1 MEQKYEKELR
11 DLVLNDLKS
20 KLLGPGYAQDII
32 SCNNLLEEIIPERPR
47 NAYRV
52 GFIKSN
58 RQEAEGHESDMTFNE
73 EEIHDGTID
82 NDNAND
88 EPIVDNEEKA
98 RQLSERNSDRDDSD
112 DDSPNDD
119 MMSHIG
125 LVVCV
130 ASEDNEIE
138 IAFSYG
144 TYTLLKWKD
153 EIGEV
158 KINTGPFTSKIIE
171 ALEHFDNSEII
182 KGRIQKIEGLKD
194 TQFSTLGSLVA
205 IDEQTGTISL
215 KPELTILESRPALE
229 RISLQLPMDKSFEAE
244 GKFIQSLFARHY
256 KRQPHAGTKKIVV
269 SRIDSQKPCI
279 HDDDDDIRILAS
291 YFKHKEKAYLKILLQ
306 SKGFND
312 IFQPEI
318 RIKGDFISYT
328 ESITSLRE
336 DKENNLNEFIYRNV
350 KNYGKG
356 INCAINWDED
366 AKCVYTSF
374 TPTVDVEKFTNNLT
388 EVSSELKDACTLR
401 NLSIWN
407 SSDEKLLDLLEKFVA
422 GYVEWHNSQKKEAE
436 SLKESFPD
444 ETETILYKQKELVER
459 LNENVAYLRD
469 EPEALQCFKIANT
482 AMLLQMVVARHPRFK
497 KNRNC
502 EDYDNETTFYN
513 NLKYFED
520 ATYIEDMQE
529 HNKKFPEPSYY
540 HFQLAFLLMNV
551 KSTFE
556 LDDPYRKSVDL
567 IWFPTGGGKT
577 EAYLAL
583 TALTIVHRRRRGQER
598 GVSVVMRYTL
608 RLLTTQQFERAS
620 YLICALDFL
629 RRQDSELNLGNNPI
643 TIGLYVG
650 SKVTPNVIDDFKGK
664 YPFNK
669 FFREDTDK
677 FSFNPFPVTYCP
689 WCGARLVKDHTRNGY
704 RANGTLQCMNTSCSF
719 NEWGLPIKY
728 IDNLIYDEAPT
739 LLFATVDKFAQL
751 YRSID
756 SRKLLRPDKN
766 DTPDLFIQD
775 ELHLIVGALGSIVG
789 FYEPIIEE
797 LCTKGDR
804 CPKIIAS
811 TATTRNTDSLIKSLY
826 NRETKIF
833 PPQGLEYKNN
843 YFSRVEEGESK
854 RRHMGLIPA
863 ACVSSNVL
871 EIRVTALLLLARVK
885 LFKKYIN
892 DQGKNWMK
900 PEDVK
905 AVCENADTLTLV
917 KELDNY
923 WTSVLYFNSLK
934 DLGRSSSR
942 IRQEVFEN
950 FRAHTYL
957 YAIPDSLAFLRE
969 TGRFDQRVV
978 EFTSRIDSSK
988 IKFLLEKAEHRV
1000 VFNEADGKL
1009 YVDGSN
1015 STDLVL
1021 ASNMISV
1028 GIDVK
1033 RWNLMLMVGQPRSTS
1048 EYVQSS
1054 SRAARDTYGLVL
1066 NLLNP
1071 RRVRE
1076 LSLFENFVPYH
1087 RTYYKAVEP
1096 LSITP
1101 LTFAT
1106 IKHKVLQNIVQ
1117 IYVDNLYSGSPD
1129 IEDKI
1134 DAIFELYEKRFGTMN
1149 KELKRKFRARIED
1162 LLEEGTENYAQSL
1175 REIDADAFIKI
1186 KDVNYRRNR

>member
-1 MEQKYEKELR
+1 MDEKYEKELR

-32 SCNNLLEEIIPERPR
+32 SCDNLLEEIIPERPR

-58 RQEAEGHESDMTFNE
+58 RQEAEGPENDMTSGE
-73 EEIHDGTID
+73 EEIPDETIV
-82 NDNAND
+82 NDTAID
-88 EPIVDNEEKA
+88 EPIADNEERA

-125 LVVCV
+125 LVVCL
-130 ASEDNEIE
+130 ASKDNEIE
-138 IAFSYG
+138 IDFSYG
-144 TYTLLKWKD
+144 TYTPLEWKD

-158 KINTGPFTSKIIE
+158 KIKTGPFTSKIKE
-171 ALEHFDNSEII
+171 DLKHFDNSDII
-182 KGRIQKIEGLKD
+182 KECIKKIEGLKD

-205 IDEQTGTISL
+205 IDEQAGTISL
-215 KPELTILESRPALE
+215 NDELTKLESRPALE
-229 RISLQLPMDKSFEAE
+229 RISLQLPNDKSFEAE
-244 GKFIQSLFARHY
+244 GKFIQSLFRRHY
-256 KRQPHAGTKKIVV
+256 KRQHHGETKKTVV
-269 SRIDSQKPCI
+269 GSIDSKKPI
-279 HDDDDDIRILAS
+279 IFEDDYIRILAS
-291 YFKHKEKAYLKILLQ
+291 YFERKGKVYLKILLQ
-306 SKGFND
+306 SKGVKD

-318 RIKGDFISYT
+318 RLRGDFISYT
-328 ESITSLRE
+328 EPITSLRE

-388 EVSSELKDACTLR
+388 EASSELKDACTLR

-407 SSDEKLLDLLEKFVA
+407 RDDEKLLDLLERFVA
-422 GYVEWHNSQKKEAE
+422 GYVEWHKSQEKEAE

-444 ETETILYKQKELVER
+444 ETKTILDNQKELVER
-459 LNENVAYLRD
+459 LNENVAYLI
-469 EPEALQCFKIANT
+469 EKPEALQCFKIANT

-513 NLKYFED
+513 NLKYFKD
-520 ATYIEDMQE
+520 ATYIEDM
-529 HNKKFPEPSYY
+529 KDGDKTFPEPSYY
-540 HFQLAFLLMNV
+540 PFQLAFLLMNV

-556 LDDPYRKSVDL
+556 LGDPYRKSVDL

-598 GVSVVMRYTL
+598 GVSVIMRYTL

-629 RRQDSELNLGNNPI
+629 RRQDNELKLGKNSI

-650 SKVTPNVIDDFKGK
+650 SKVTPNDKDDLTNI
-664 YPFNK
+664 YPFDK

-689 WCGARLVKDHTRNGY
+689 WCGARLVKNKTQNGY
-704 RANGTLQCMNTSCSF
+704 RADGSLQCMNTWCSF

-728 IDNLIYDEAPT
+728 IDNLIYDKAPT

-751 YRSID
+751 YRTKSK
-756 SRKLLRPDKN
+756 KLLRPDKN

-797 LCTKGDR
+797 LCTKDGR
-804 CPKIIAS
+804 YPKIIAS
-811 TATTRNTDSLIKSLY
+811 TATTRNTNSLIKSLY
-826 NRETKIF
+826 NRETRIF

-885 LFKKYIN
+885 LFKKYIE
-892 DQGKNWMK
+892 DQGKDWMK

-905 AVCENADTLTLV
+905 AVCVNADTLTLV

-1000 VFNEADGKL
+1000 GFKDTEGKL
-1009 YVDGSN
+1009 YVDGTI

-1106 IKHKVLQNIVQ
+1106 IKHRVLQNVVE
-1117 IYVDNLYSGSPD
+1117 IYNKLLYTGSSD
-1129 IEDKI
+1129 LEDKI
-1134 DAIFELYEKRFGTMN
+1134 DAIFELYKKRFDTIN
-1149 KELKRKFRARIED
+1149 EKLEKEFRARIED

-1186 KDVNYRRNR
+1186 KNVNYKKD